1 MLRSFLAWR
10 KTPAFDPLRLM
21 TRNRGV
27 FGVHMGTWKDKAVM
41 QKQLHRI
48 LEGIMSGALSP
59 VIDSIFDVE
68 NVAEA
73 HQYLHDAKNIGKVLL
88 RFK

>member
-1 MLRSFLAWR
+1 
-10 KTPAFDPLRLM
+10 LM
-21 TRNRGV
+21 NRNRGV
-27 FGVHMGTWKDKAVM
+27 FGVHMGTWKDETVM
-41 QKQLHRI
+41 QAQLKRI

-59 VIDSIFDVE
+59 IIDSIFDVE